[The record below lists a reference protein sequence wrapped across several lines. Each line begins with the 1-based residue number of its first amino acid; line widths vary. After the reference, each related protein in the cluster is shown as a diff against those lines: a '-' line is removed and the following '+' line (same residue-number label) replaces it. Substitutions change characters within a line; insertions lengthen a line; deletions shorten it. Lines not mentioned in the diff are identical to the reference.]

1 MKKLLILLLWGI
13 FFTACNSSNPS
24 DKEII
29 KGPPAPTPVKRVDIP
44 FRDGGYSYLPSVI
57 VDSQKALDEFLIKV
71 MATDNW
77 KGKSQFIKKLQNI
90 EINFEVYNLLF
101 YKITEGSGSIKL
113 TPKKPKTRTTTE
125 QACDVDKSE
134 DFRCTKWE

>member
-1 MKKLLILLLWGI
+1 
-13 FFTACNSSNPS
+13 
-24 DKEII
+24 
-29 KGPPAPTPVKRVDIP
+29 
-44 FRDGGYSYLPSVI
+44 
-57 VDSQKALDEFLIKV
+57 